1 MIQKIE
7 CRNHLLRNYSTKL
20 TTLAKN
26 TKYPTY
32 LRQLIT
38 KNIIKFCTAIRKA
51 IEYRK
56 ELNIIDVAKIKGN
69 YLFKLNI
76 HLYFINIIL

>member
-20 TTLAKN
+20 STLTKN

-38 KNIIKFCTAIRKA
+38 KNITKFCMAIRKA

-56 ELNIIDVAKIKGN
+56 KLNIKEVAKIKGN
-69 YLFKLNI
+69 CLFKLNI
-76 HLYFINIIL
+76 E